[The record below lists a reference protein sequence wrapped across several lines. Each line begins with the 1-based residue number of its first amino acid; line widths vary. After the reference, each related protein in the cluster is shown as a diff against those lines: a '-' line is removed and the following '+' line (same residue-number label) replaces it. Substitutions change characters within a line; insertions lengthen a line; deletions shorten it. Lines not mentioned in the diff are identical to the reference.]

1 MDYIKAENE
10 ALMHTY
16 GRFSAVICRGKG
28 AKVYDNEDKEYID
41 FTSGIGVSSLGYGDS
56 ELVSAVSEQ
65 AKNLMHI
72 SNLYYNPTQIEAAK
86 MLTELTGYSKVF
98 FSNSGAEANEGAIKV
113 ARKYSFDKYGSGRST
128 VLTLVN
134 SFHGRTVTTLA
145 ATGQDNFHQYFFPF
159 TEGFEYAPAN
169 DIDALLNA
177 LTPDVCAIMFECV
190 QGEGGVLPLNKAFV
204 KKMAEEAEKRDILLI
219 CDEVQT
225 GIGRTGTLL
234 ASEQFEIKPDIVSL
248 AKGLGGGL
256 PVGAVLVN
264 EKCENVLSAGTH
276 GSTFGGNPVCCAA
289 VKTVLS
295 RISDMLPAILNK
307 GDYLREKLSAL
318 PKFKELRG
326 MGMMIGVDFE
336 GVDSKAFVSKCVEK
350 GLLLLTAK
358 ASVRLLPPLVIT
370 YDEIDRGIEI
380 METVLNEM

>member
-1 MDYIKAENE
+1 MNYIETENQVM
-10 ALMHTY
+10 MHTY
-16 GRFSAVICRGKG
+16 GRFPAVICRGKG
-28 AKVYDNEDKEYID
+28 SKVYDTDDKEYID
-41 FTSGIGVSSLGYGDS
+41 FTSGIGVNSLGYGDS
-56 ELVSAVSEQ
+56 ELVSAVAEQ

-72 SNLYYNPTQIEAAK
+72 SNLYYNPTQTEAAE
-86 MLTELTGYSKVF
+86 MLTRLSGYSKVF
-98 FSNSGAEANEGAIKV
+98 FGNSGAEANEGAIKV
-113 ARKYSFDKYGSGRST
+113 ARKYSFDKYGGGRST
-128 VLTLVN
+128 VITLVN

-159 TEGFEYAPAN
+159 TEGFEYVTAN
-169 DIDALLNA
+169 NIESLKSA
-177 LTPDVCAIMFECV
+177 LTGDVCAIMFECV
-190 QGEGGVLPLNKAFV
+190 QGEGGVLPLDKAFV
-204 KKMAEEAEKRDILLI
+204 TAMAEEAEKRDILLV

-234 ASEQFEIKPDIVSL
+234 ASEQYGIKPDIVTL

-256 PVGAVLVN
+256 PVGAVLVSD
-264 EKCENVLSAGTH
+264 KCENVLSAGTH
-276 GSTFGGNPVCCAA
+276 GSTFGGNPVACAA

-295 RISDMLPAILNK
+295 RIPDMLPAICNK
-307 GDYLREKLSAL
+307 GDYLREKLATL

-336 GVDSKAFVSKCVEK
+336 GVDSKAFVAKCVEK

-358 ASVRLLPPLVIT
+358 TSVRLLPPLVIT

-380 METVLNEM
+380 MESVLNEM